1 MGRLFSTTK
10 FTGLREAM
18 NIQNN
23 VQLKPFN
30 TLSLSSITSH
40 YVKIQ
45 NVADVLDAVAYA
57 HLTDLNILVLSGGS
71 NMLLPEHVHSLVLH
85 MDIQG
90 IDVVADDA
98 EYQTVRVGAGENWHQ
113 FVLWTTRQQ
122 LYGLQ
127 NLALIP
133 GLVGA
138 SPVQNIGAY
147 GVEAGEFIQSVQV
160 YDRQH
165 KQLRSIVA
173 ADCDFAY
180 RHSVFKDEPDRYIIT
195 HVTFHLPKQAELKLG
210 YGDLKVAVGEE
221 KTLENLQQ
229 QVIQIRQSKLP
240 DPKDYPNVGSFFK
253 NPVVTSQVFA
263 RISHEFPHLPHYPQA
278 SGQVKLAAGWL
289 IDQAGWKGKQ
299 LGKVGMFHK
308 QALVLVNYADA
319 NLSDVQATYRAVQQD
334 VYRKFHIQL
343 EPEPVL
349 FAKDGSLCAHTDA

>member
-1 MGRLFSTTK
+1 MH
-10 FTGLREAM
+10 
-18 NIQNN
+18 IQHSM
-23 VQLKPFN
+23 QLKPFN
-30 TLSLSSITSH
+30 TLNLDATASH
-40 YVKIQ
+40 YVKIHHTQ
-45 NVADVLDAVAYA
+45 DILDTLAFAKSEQLNVL
-57 HLTDLNILVLSGGS
+57 ILSGGS
-71 NMLLPEHVHSLVLH
+71 NMLLPEHIHALVMH

-90 IDVVADDA
+90 IEKCAEDDA
-98 EYQTVRVGAGENWHQ
+98 SVTLKVGAGQVWHE
-113 FVLWTTRQQ
+113 FVLWSTEQK

-147 GVEAGEFIQSVQV
+147 GVEVGEFIQSVQV
-160 YDRQH
+160 YDRERQ
-165 KQLRSIVA
+165 QLRSILA
-173 ADCDFAY
+173 AECDFAY
-180 RHSVFKDEPDRYIIT
+180 RHSVFKDQPNRYIIT
-195 HVTFHLPKQAELKLG
+195 HVTFKLPKHAELKLG
-210 YGDLKVAVGEE
+210 YGDLKTAVGDDL
-221 KTLENLQQ
+221 TPQNLQQ
-229 QVIQIRQSKLP
+229 QVINIRQSKLP

-263 RISHEFPHLPHYPQA
+263 RISHEFPNLPHYPQA
-278 SGQVKLAAGWL
+278 NGQVKLAAGWL

-319 NLSDVQATYRAVQQD
+319 NLTDVQATYHAVQQD

-349 FAKDGSLCAHTDA
+349 FAKDGLIRAHTDA